1 MERFAAF
8 YSIVFL
14 LLLWLCWWSRRRNS
28 LVIDWPIFGM
38 IPTLLYHFS
47 HIHDF
52 ATYILQQSTGPFYFK
67 GPWFSG
73 MDFLGIADPIN
84 VHYVMS
90 KNFSNYPKG
99 AEFKQIF
106 EPLGDGIFNADSDS
120 WSIQRRMVQSLLH
133 KNKNFDLAL
142 EITLKQKILQ
152 GLLPILENVSQ
163 VDMQDVFQRFT
174 FDTICQL
181 VLGFDPN
188 SLSIE
193 FSQIPHQKAFDDIEE
208 AFIYRHA
215 VPGSIWKLQKWLQIG
230 KEKKLKKAWEIFDDF
245 LERCITT
252 KREQL
257 RQNCRDQMEGE
268 RFDLLSSFLA
278 EDDDFAKEAAKS
290 GIQTKSNKFLRD
302 MALNLLVAG
311 RDTIGAALV
320 WFFWLVGTHPLV
332 EKRILEEIK
341 GILGEKPGE
350 KWRVFNI
357 EEARKLVYLH
367 AVICE
372 VLRLYPSIPFQ
383 HKVSTQQD
391 TFPSGHNVPKNM
403 RILLSF
409 YSMGRMEEIWGKDCL
424 EFKPER
430 WISEGGKIKHVPS
443 YKFTAFNA
451 GPRSCVGKDLA
462 FLQMKIITSFV
473 IWNYSLQ
480 VIENHP
486 VSPSISI
493 VLYMKKGLKVRV
505 LKRFS
510 S

>member
-1 MERFAAF
+1 
-8 YSIVFL
+8 
-14 LLLWLCWWSRRRNS
+14 
-28 LVIDWPIFGM
+28 
-38 IPTLLYHFS
+38 
-47 HIHDF
+47 
-52 ATYILQQSTGPFYFK
+52 
-67 GPWFSG
+67 
-73 MDFLGIADPIN
+73 
-84 VHYVMS
+84 
-90 KNFSNYPKG
+90 
-99 AEFKQIF
+99 
-106 EPLGDGIFNADSDS
+106 
-120 WSIQRRMVQSLLH
+120 
-133 KNKNFDLAL
+133 
-142 EITLKQKILQ
+142 
-152 GLLPILENVSQ
+152 
-163 VDMQDVFQRFT
+163 
-174 FDTICQL
+174 
-181 VLGFDPN
+181 
-188 SLSIE
+188 
-193 FSQIPHQKAFDDIEE
+193 
-208 AFIYRHA
+208 
-215 VPGSIWKLQKWLQIG
+215 
-230 KEKKLKKAWEIFDDF
+230 
-245 LERCITT
+245 
-252 KREQL
+252 
-257 RQNCRDQMEGE
+257 MEGE

-302 MALNLLVAG
+302 MTLNLLVAG

-341 GILGEKPGE
+341 GILGEKTGE